1 MPFANPNLIV
11 IRRDSRQRKAEP
23 NVDDLVESI
32 STVGQIQPIV
42 VRAEAETLVLV
53 VGERRTLACKRLG
66 REVEYKLWS
75 DLTPDEAE
83 EVEFEENRKRQSL
96 TWREEVEAIGR
107 IHAKRRA
114 ADPTWTADKTAKR
127 LSMDGRNL
135 GRYLT
140 VYANLASPVL
150 AQAQDFSQAFSL
162 LQRLAERRT
171 ASIVDEL
178 ISAGQQAFADPTA
191 RSAPPADSP
200 SLLDILQPPP
210 MAGETQALQPTSN
223 AQALETPESRTTTT
237 GAIPPVPSSIVATA
251 APPPTSRPPAV
262 LNTSFLSWAPTYT
275 GPKFNLLH
283 VDFPYGVRY
292 DSFANSVS
300 QRGELYESEKGDYD
314 ALLDCFCKNLS
325 RFASYSTHLVFWF
338 SMTYYAETKRK
349 LEAAGFWVQ
358 EHPLIWLKSDN
369 AGIVP
374 GRTNEHPR
382 RIYETA
388 FLASIGKRTLVKAI
402 GNAYAAPTA
411 SNPIHPSV
419 KPEPVLRHFFS
430 GLVDETTDCF
440 DPTCGSGSALR
451 AAEDC
456 GARSVLGLE
465 LNAEFAKA
473 AESLT
478 QRARLMRR
486 ISK

>member
-1 MPFANPNLIV
+1 MPFADPNTIL
-11 IRRDSRQRKAEP
+11 IRRDSRQRKTEP

-42 VRAEAETLVLV
+42 VRTEAEAFVLV
-53 VGERRTLACKRLG
+53 VGERRILACRQLN

-83 EVEFEENRKRQSL
+83 EVEFEENRKRKNLS
-96 TWREEVEAIGR
+96 WREEVEAIGR
-107 IHAKRRA
+107 IHAKRLA
-114 ADPTWTADKTAKR
+114 ADPTWTAKKTASR
-127 LSMDGRNL
+127 LSMSNQNI
-135 GRYLT
+135 GRYLI
-140 VYANLASPVL
+140 VYANLASPTL
-150 AQAQDFSQAFSL
+150 AQAQDFTQAFSL

-171 ASIVDEL
+171 TSIVDEL
-178 ISAGQQAFADPTA
+178 IEAGREAFADA
-191 RSAPPADSP
+191 RSAPPP
-200 SLLDILQPPP
+200 LLDILQPPL
-210 MAGETQALQPTSN
+210 MAGETQAPQPTSS
-223 AQALETPESRTTTT
+223 ARALEKPESRTTTT
-237 GAIPPVPSSIVATA
+237 GAIPPATSSIVATA
-251 APPPTSRPPAV
+251 APPPTSRPPAAV
-262 LNTSFLSWAPTYT
+262 LNISFLDWAPGYV

-292 DSFANSVS
+292 DSFAGSVS
-300 QRGELYESEKGDYD
+300 QRGELYDSEKGDYD
-314 ALLDCFCKNLS
+314 ALLDCFCANLN

-349 LEAAGFWVQ
+349 LEAAGFWVH

-388 FLASIGKRTLVKAI
+388 FLASRGKRTLIKAV
-402 GNAYAAPTA
+402 GNACARPTA

-419 KPEPVLRHFFS
+419 KPEPVLQHFFA
-430 GLVDETTDCF
+430 GLVNETTDLF

-451 AAEDC
+451 AAEAC
-456 GARSVLGLE
+456 GARTVLGLE